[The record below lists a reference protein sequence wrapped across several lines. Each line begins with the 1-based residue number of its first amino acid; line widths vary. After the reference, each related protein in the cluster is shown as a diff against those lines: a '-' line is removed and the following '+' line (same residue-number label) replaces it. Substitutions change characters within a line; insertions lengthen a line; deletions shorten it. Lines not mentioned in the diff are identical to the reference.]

1 MFLPR
6 PSSSWWGEYNWN
18 IRILKQSHPVWND
31 EYVDSLGVIYNSS
44 LLHTLHQTQLAD
56 SDSKKYDPKISFISF
71 ESLKEKVFDRR
82 VGRTKNL
89 MEFVEN
95 SLC

>member
-71 ESLKEKVFDRR
+71 ESLNEKVFDRR
-82 VGRTKNL
+82 VGRMENL
-89 MEFVEN
+89 IEFVEN
-95 SLC
+95 SHC

>member
-1 MFLPR
+1 M
-6 PSSSWWGEYNWN
+6 
-18 IRILKQSHPVWND
+18 WND

-71 ESLKEKVFDRR
+71 ESFKEKVFDRR

-89 MEFVEN
+89 IGFVEN
-95 SLC
+95 SHC